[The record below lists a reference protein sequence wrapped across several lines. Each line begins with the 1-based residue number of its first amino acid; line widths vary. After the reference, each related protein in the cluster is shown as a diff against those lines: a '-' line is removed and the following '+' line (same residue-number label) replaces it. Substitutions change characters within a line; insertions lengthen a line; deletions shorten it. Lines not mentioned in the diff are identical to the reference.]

1 MEQTAATMGLPV
13 YYVRL
18 ETISEYAEAFRK
30 VAELTGKQERGELLA
45 RHAEDVVA
53 EVDQALAGLRDE
65 DRVSVYYAQG
75 PDGLRTECNRSS
87 HATLI
92 EMAGGRNVQQCD
104 PSSGFGMETVSI
116 EEVVVKDPKVI
127 VAQQPTFTDSLDG
140 DARWALVSAVRE
152 GRVHLIPREPFNWF
166 DRPPSFMR
174 VMGLRWLTS
183 LLYPERYAPDMEAET
198 REFYKLFLDINLTD
212 EQVRHILHR

>member
-1 MEQTAATMGLPV
+1 
-13 YYVRL
+13 
-18 ETISEYAEAFRK
+18 
-30 VAELTGKQERGELLA
+30 
-45 RHAEDVVA
+45 
-53 EVDQALAGLRDE
+53 
-65 DRVSVYYAQG
+65 
-75 PDGLRTECNRSS
+75 
-87 HATLI
+87 
-92 EMAGGRNVQQCD
+92 MAGGRNVQQCD